1 MRIDDLNRVPL
12 TQETG
17 KTEQA
22 ADARVPENDSKAA
35 RGADQAQVSQ
45 MAQALSTGDPQ
56 RLEQLRLLVQSG
68 KYEVPAEA
76 VAKAII
82 DHHTSSVTPTTSATP
97 STTSTAPSE

>member
-1 MRIDDLNRVPL
+1 MRIDDLNRAPL

-22 ADARVPENDSKAA
+22 AEKRALEKDPKAA
-35 RGADQAQVSQ
+35 RGTDQAEVSQ

-56 RLEQLRLLVQSG
+56 RLEQLRLAVQSG

-82 DHHTSSVTPTTSATP
+82 DHHTR
-97 STTSTAPSE
+97 E